1 MHWHQPPTTGTWVAL
16 KPPASHSPAWQ
27 EPSAQTGLWSCH
39 RAGHAEFQCQNVT
52 LCLRFRPIVSTNMQ
66 VPAVRY
72 SDCTKLPLSCACGCL
87 RRNSQPSEH
96 EPQVHNTS
104 PHLTSYGVVW
114 LPRLLL
120 RFAAFAGPFCRT
132 QILQS
137 RNSSAAEPHQ
147 KLEKCTRNCIVSG
160 FNDIHP
166 LSYLYIC
173 IYNLCMYIYI
183 RKSSSSSS
191 HYCYVFSY

>member
-104 PHLTSYGVVW
+104 PHLLWGCVVAAVVTT
-114 LPRLLL
+114 LRCICRSFLQNSNSTIKEFQCCRATPKVGKMHKKLHSIRL
-120 RFAAFAGPFCRT
+120 
-132 QILQS
+132 
-137 RNSSAAEPHQ
+137 
-147 KLEKCTRNCIVSG
+147 
-160 FNDIHP
+160 
-166 LSYLYIC
+166 
-173 IYNLCMYIYI
+173 
-183 RKSSSSSS
+183 
-191 HYCYVFSY
+191 